1 MALQATPYTL
11 PLAACGLAFVAF
23 GAHLARRSDIRDR
36 RDRVAVPLMVATAVW
51 MLGYAAELSV
61 TTTSTQ
67 ILFARIQY
75 LGNVS
80 APLLWFAYVL
90 SYVSYDDLLTR
101 RRWALLAT
109 PPVVVFALVLAFP
122 ASHLVWES
130 VNTVDLGAFVAL
142 ETDHG
147 PVFYGFMVYVYG
159 LVLVT
164 VWLLARHRSH
174 AAGVYSRQTTA
185 LLVGA
190 LAPAFAG
197 LVYISGTNPVPALN
211 LPVLAFVVTA
221 GAVAW
226 SVARNELFTLTP
238 VAWET
243 VVRQLDRPV
252 FVVDDT
258 DRVVAANPAGRE
270 FVAGP
275 VGALASEAL
284 TPVFGDDCWRTPGEY
299 ECEIARGGDAHT
311 FEVSVTSVEHEGT
324 RTGRVVLVQDVTER
338 HRREERLGE
347 FASVVS
353 HDLRNPLNVA
363 QGRLELGRETGDD
376 EHFEEADEA
385 LDRMERIIDDLLTL
399 AREGDADPDG
409 AVVSLAA
416 AVRTAWNAV
425 DTIDPDATLDVQDD
439 CSLIAEETAL
449 LRLLENLFRNSV
461 EHGSTSPA
469 SNTRQDG
476 VEHDSPGPERHS
488 VDGGSGVTVT
498 VGATDDG
505 FFVADDGPGIPESD
519 RENVFE
525 RGYTTSDG
533 GTGFGLAI
541 VEEIADA
548 HGWDISLT
556 NADGDGARFDVTV
569 E

>member
-1 MALQATPYTL
+1 MLCGGMAFQVTPYTL

-23 GAHLARRSDIRDR
+23 GVHLARRPDIRDR
-36 RDRVAVPLMVATAVW
+36 RDWTAVPLMVATAVW
-51 MLGYAAELSV
+51 MVGYAAELSV
-61 TTTSTQ
+61 TTTGAQ
-67 ILFARIQY
+67 LLFARAQY
-75 LGNVS
+75 LGSVS
-80 APLLWFAYVL
+80 VPPLWFAYVL
-90 SYVSYDDLLTR
+90 AYVSYDDLLTR

-109 PPVVVFALVLAFP
+109 PPVVVLALVLAYP
-122 ASHLVWES
+122 ASDLVWES
-130 VNTVDLGAFVAL
+130 VDTVDLGAFVAL

-147 PVFYGFMVYVYG
+147 PVFYGFMVYVYA
-159 LVLVT
+159 LVAAS

-197 LVYISGTNPVPALN
+197 LVYISGANPIPSLN
-211 LPVLAFVVTA
+211 LPVLAFVITA

-252 FVVDDT
+252 FVVDDD

-270 FVAGP
+270 FVAAP
-275 VGALASEAL
+275 VGSLASEAL
-284 TPVFGDDCWRTPGEY
+284 TPVLGDDCWRTPGEH
-299 ECEIARGGDAHT
+299 ECETVQGGDPYIC
-311 FEVSVTSVEHEGT
+311 EVSVTSVEHDGM
-324 RTGRVVLVQDVTER
+324 RTGRVVLVQDVTAR
-338 HRREERLGE
+338 HRREERLEE

-363 QGRLELGRETGDD
+363 EGHLELGRETGDN
-376 EHFEEADEA
+376 EHFEKADEA
-385 LDRMERIIDDLLTL
+385 LDRMERIIEDLLTL
-399 AREGDADPDG
+399 AREGDANPDG

-416 AVRTAWNAV
+416 AARTAWNAV
-425 DTIDPDATLDVQDD
+425 DTMDPGATLDVRDD
-439 CSLIAEETAL
+439 RSLIAEETAL
-449 LRLLENLFRNSV
+449 LRLLENLFRNSI
-461 EHGSTSPA
+461 EHGSTAP
-469 SNTRQDG
+469 D
-476 VEHDSPGPERHS
+476 RHS
-488 VDGGSGVTVT
+488 ADGGSGVTVT

-505 FFVADDGPGIPESD
+505 FFVADDGPGIPESE

-541 VEEIADA
+541 VEEVADA
-548 HGWDISLT
+548 HDWDVSLT
-556 NADGDGARFDVTV
+556 TAEGEGARFDVTV